1 MIKERTIIITKNG
14 EIHVDKITRESAKRL
29 IKEFVSKTKEGYI
42 AFDNSVDKF
51 KNTDTIIV
59 FKINFYSTIYIYAI
73 KNILSTM
80 NFDETKKFIENQ
92 VNL

>member
-73 KNILSTM
+73 KNILST
-80 NFDETKKFIENQ
+80 KKFIENQ